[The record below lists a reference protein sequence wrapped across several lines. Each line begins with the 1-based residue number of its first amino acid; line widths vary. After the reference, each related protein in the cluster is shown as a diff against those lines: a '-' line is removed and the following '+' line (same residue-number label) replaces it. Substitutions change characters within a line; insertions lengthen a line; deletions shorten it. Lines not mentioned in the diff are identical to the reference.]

1 MKIKVINNN
10 IIDMNNINVLIND
23 RFEYDELQPNNGPI
37 QPWVFKTIGNNICSC
52 ILTREIII

>member
-1 MKIKVINNN
+1 
-10 IIDMNNINVLIND
+10 MNNINVLIND